1 MIEVGQNLLND
12 FKDYEELKSEDYE
25 ITDIYI
31 VRPLFVHGKVAENI
45 YTINED

>member
-1 MIEVGQNLLND
+1 MLKIDKSLLSD
-12 FKDYEELKSEDYE
+12 LKDYEELKSEDYE